1 MIKMD
6 ISNKRTAMIVARAL
20 LYFIYGNID
29 WPIHSG
35 GDLND

>member
-1 MIKMD
+1 MIKIDM
-6 ISNKRTAMIVARAL
+6 SNKRTAMTVARAL

-35 GDLND
+35 GDFND